1 MANADESM
9 TAMSDVRELEKVMV
23 RVETKLDAAL
33 ASQADH
39 ECRLRR
45 VEFGTIAAI
54 VISTVAVG
62 TRIAD
67 IASAVGR

>member
-1 MANADESM
+1 MP
-9 TAMSDVRELEKVMV
+9 SDGGVVDSATERLVRI
-23 RVETKLDAAL
+23 ETKLDAAL

-39 ECRLRR
+39 ESRLRR

-67 IASAVGR
+67 IAGVIGK